1 MATIDTTPVPRHPG
15 GAVGGVGGQFTHKV
29 NLPPEGSLTE
39 SATGS
44 FLYPPENL
52 RTAGEMI
59 SFLESAP
66 ISDQVLSNA
75 TYAYTAWRKKAMLAH
90 IHARHTQFMN
100 DPDSLA
106 GRMAARHGQ
115 LGLDRAL
122 DEERPKWIAEAEAM
136 YPVTRLPRTLARNVL
151 RAHQIVLLR
160 GMLRD
165 EDEKQKAL
173 DHLISHDDRMVRADD
188 LVTYYNT
195 MEWAKDAL
203 TESDYAQAET
213 MNRVALLLAEQ
224 QGITDYDDWH

>member
-1 MATIDTTPVPRHPG
+1 MSTIDTTPLPRHPG
-15 GAVGGVGGQFTHKV
+15 GAAGGVGGQFTQKV

-52 RTAGEMI
+52 RTAEEMI
-59 SFLESAP
+59 AFFETAP

-90 IHARHTQFMN
+90 IHQRHDAFMS
-100 DPDSLA
+100 DPNSLA
-106 GRMAARHGQ
+106 GRMAARHGTA
-115 LGLDRAL
+115 GLEDAL
-122 DEERPKWIAEAEAM
+122 ATERPKWIAEANER
-136 YPVTRLPRTLARNVL
+136 YPVTALPRTLARNVL

-160 GMLRD
+160 GMLAN
-165 EDEKQKAL
+165 EEEEQKAV
-173 DHLISHDDRMVRADD
+173 DHLLSHDDRMVHAKD
-188 LVTYYNT
+188 LVAHYSTT
-195 MEWAKDAL
+195 EWAKDAL

-213 MNRVALLLAEQ
+213 MGRVAQLLAEQ